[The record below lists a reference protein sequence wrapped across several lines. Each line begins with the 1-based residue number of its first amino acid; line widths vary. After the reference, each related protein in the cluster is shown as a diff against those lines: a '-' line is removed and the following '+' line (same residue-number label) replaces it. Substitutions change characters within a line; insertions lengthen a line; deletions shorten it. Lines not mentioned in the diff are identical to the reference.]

1 MKNFRNQM
9 ILGITALALV
19 GCSTEDVL
27 PENGAVEFEGE
38 LLEERL
44 GALVAEFVYPRSW
57 GGEGVEVQA
66 QFLDARGVKVESALD
81 ALEVWMPRRGL
92 ESGDCLRVEQERAH
106 AGEPVA
112 LHLLDVGPIAVESPD
127 ELLELPPRRFPD
139 LLSAFHGVVYGSE
152 WSWERDVNLV
162 EYYPGAPYRFSAPGS
177 IHAGGFD
184 ISLTAPDPMVLV
196 AINGEE
202 LRGEEGLSVNSEEE
216 LELVWDTEGF
226 GFGDGEV
233 YLDLSAGYGARALRY
248 QCRTDDQGA
257 FTVPAG
263 VLQSLSEVRSSAE
276 LSLRR
281 VHSQEAQVEGLER
294 VQFYFLT
301 TDRVEL
307 RF

>member
-1 MKNFRNQM
+1 MKFRNH
-9 ILGITALALV
+9 IFLGISALALA
-19 GCSTEDVL
+19 GCSTEDGIA
-27 PENGAVEFEGE
+27 EAAGTAEQGE
-38 LLEERL
+38 VLEERR

-66 QFLDARGVKVESALD
+66 QFLDARGVAVESALD

-92 ESGDCLRVEQERAH
+92 ESGDCQPIQEERPQG
-106 AGEPVA
+106 GESLA

-127 ELLELPPRRFPD
+127 ERLELPPRRFPD

-177 IHAGGFD
+177 VHAGSFD
-184 ISLTAPDPMVLV
+184 VSLNAPDPMVLV
-196 AINGEE
+196 AANGDE
-202 LRGEEGLSVNSEEE
+202 LRGEQVLFVNGADE

-226 GFGDGEV
+226 SFGDVEV
-233 YLDLSAGYGARALRY
+233 YLDLTAGYGPRAVRY
-248 QCRTDDQGA
+248 QCRVDDQGA
-257 FTVPAG
+257 FSVPAG
-263 VLQSLSEVRSSAE
+263 LMRDLAEAHSSAE
-276 LSLRR
+276 LALRR
-281 VHSQEAQVEGLER
+281 VRSVEASVEGLER
-294 VQFYFLT
+294 AQFYFLT